1 MNKLRLLTIVLISAL
16 SISAAATNGYYF
28 IGFGTLSKGM
38 GGTGVAYYKTSLIG
52 NNPAGRSFL
61 GKQFNVSGTFLFP
74 TASYNVMGNPSGIDG
89 TLPLAP
95 GKVESDV
102 KLLFIPNFGANWQI
116 NEKSAFGMSMHCNGL
131 SAEYPAQTY
140 WDLSSETTDITYY
153 QVYID
158 PSYSYKINEK
168 HSIGFSAMI
177 VSQLFEINGLN
188 SFAGL
193 SSSPENVSGN
203 GSDLSFGIGAK
214 IGYLGE
220 LFDGF
225 YLGATYQ
232 TRAYS
237 SKFDKYEGLLA
248 EQGSMD
254 APSTWTVGLNYEITD
269 KWRVLF
275 DVQQINYSG
284 IKSLSNKF
292 ASTGALGADNGP
304 GFGWEDV
311 TVFKFGSEF
320 EINEGL
326 ALRAGYA
333 FGEEP
338 VRESEVFFNIMAP
351 MVNNQHF
358 TLGATKAV
366 GSKGNAVN
374 LALSYAPSNALT
386 GASPM
391 DPTQEIELDLELFE
405 LELSFTF

>member
-1 MNKLRLLTIVLISAL
+1 MNKLRLLTLVFISAL
-16 SISAAATNGYYF
+16 TLSVAATNGYYF

-52 NNPAGRSFL
+52 NNPAGRVHL
-61 GKQFNVSGTFLFP
+61 GKQFNVSGTLLFP
-74 TASYNVMGNPSGIDG
+74 TTSYNVIGNPSGIDG

-95 GKVESDV
+95 GKVESDI
-102 KLLFIPNFGANWQI
+102 KLLFIPNLGANWQL
-116 NEKSAFGMSMHCNGL
+116 NEKSAFGVSVYGNGL
-131 SAEYPAQTY
+131 SCEYPTQTY
-140 WDLSSETTDITYY
+140 WDPSSETTDITYY
-153 QVYID
+153 QIYID

-177 VSQLFEINGLN
+177 LSQMFEINGMN
-188 SFAGL
+188 TFAAL

-203 GSDLSFGIGAK
+203 GADLSFGIGAK

-237 SKFDKYEGLLA
+237 SKLDKYEGLLA

-254 APSTWTVGLNYEITD
+254 APSTWTIGINYEISD
-269 KWRVLF
+269 KWRALF
-275 DVQQINYSG
+275 DVQQINYSEV
-284 IKSLSNKF
+284 KSLSNKF
-292 ASTGALGADNGP
+292 LSQGALGADNGP
-304 GFGWEDV
+304 GFGWEDM
-311 TVFKFGSEF
+311 TVFKFGTEYQV
-320 EINEGL
+320 NEGL

-351 MVNNQHF
+351 MVHNQHF
-358 TLGATKAV
+358 TIGATKGV
-366 GSKGNAVN
+366 GNNGNAIN
-374 LALSYAPSNALT
+374 MALTYAPSNSMKA
-386 GASPM
+386 ASPM
-391 DPTQEIELDLELFE
+391 DPAQQIELDLELFE